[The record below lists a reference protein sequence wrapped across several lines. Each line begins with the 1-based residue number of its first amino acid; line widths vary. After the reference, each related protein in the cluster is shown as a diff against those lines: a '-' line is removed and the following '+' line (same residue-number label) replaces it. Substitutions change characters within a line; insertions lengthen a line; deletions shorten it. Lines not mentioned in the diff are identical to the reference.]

1 MCVRQ
6 CPAIKLASHLFICEM
21 SSVCPAQRHKPRPVG
36 KSKPYSL
43 QGSWGG
49 RGQESNFPLHGLQPL
64 RPSWNT
70 GVSGLS
76 KGTRLKQQASREF
89 SCLSRVWVR
98 RKYCLFRGIDL
109 KTSQKKKI
117 QGSPGKKCPFRFFTI
132 RSKKGQTKAR

>member
-1 MCVRQ
+1 MCVCVRQ
-6 CPAIKLASHLFICEM
+6 CPAIKLASHLLFICEM

-43 QGSWGG
+43 QGRGG
-49 RGQESNFPLHGLQPL
+49 AGVQLPTARS
-64 RPSWNT
+64 SWNT
-70 GVSGLS
+70 CVSGLS
-76 KGTRLKQQASREF
+76 KGTRLKQQARREF

-98 RKYCLFRGIDL
+98 RTYCLFRGIDL